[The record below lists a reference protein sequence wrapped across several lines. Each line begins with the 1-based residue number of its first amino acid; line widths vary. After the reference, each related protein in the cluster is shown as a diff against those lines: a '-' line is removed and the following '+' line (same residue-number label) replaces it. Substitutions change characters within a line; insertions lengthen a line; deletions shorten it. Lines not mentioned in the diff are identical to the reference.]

1 MQVTHVGPY
10 SDEPQT
16 IEAMMEFMADNMLQA
31 NGPHH
36 EIYIS
41 DPRKTEPS
49 KMKTLIRY
57 AVKGK

>member
-1 MQVTHVGPY
+1 
-10 SDEPQT
+10 
-16 IEAMMEFMADNMLQA
+16 L
-31 NGPHH
+31 HH

-57 AVKGK
+57 PVKWA